1 MASLGMS
8 LGTLAYRALGAA
20 VLERGTYEGIEHDRR
35 ATGQAALVVMASSLA
50 AGIGAARGK
59 PDPVVLIAVTA
70 LALVTW
76 VSWAVIIVH
85 IGGRYFAERQTHVDL
100 GQLMRTT
107 GFAASPGLLQ
117 VFASIPEI
125 TVPVYLASWL
135 WMLAA
140 MTVAV
145 RQALD
150 FRTMRRA
157 LAVCGVAFALVLAF
171 AITLAMLFS
180 PMAAQAQ
187 ERRLREFTIT
197 ARACSFTPSL
207 MNVELGD
214 RVRITFVCRGCAAR
228 LRDARLPNLET
239 RDAGPIRHVR
249 VPRGSGRDVL
259 LLLRSRL

>member
-1 MASLGMS
+1 MRWGLRSWN
-8 LGTLAYRALGAA
+8 GA
-20 VLERGTYEGIEHDRR
+20 RTK
-35 ATGQAALVVMASSLA
+35 ASSTTTRYWS
-50 AGIGAARGK
+50 GRVGRHGVESRRRNWCCGWK

-125 TVPVYLASWL
+125 TVPVYLVSWL
-135 WMLAA
+135 WMLVA

-157 LAVCGVAFALVLAF
+157 LAVCGVVFGLVLAF

-180 PMAAQAQ
+180 PRPP
-187 ERRLREFTIT
+187 RRRST
-197 ARACSFTPSL
+197 
-207 MNVELGD
+207 
-214 RVRITFVCRGCAAR
+214 GCAR
-228 LRDARLPNLET
+228 T
-239 RDAGPIRHVR
+239 R
-249 VPRGSGRDVL
+249 S
-259 LLLRSRL
+259 SNT